1 MKSIRRGI
9 ALLLAAVLIIPN
21 MPAFAEEPVPIID
34 FSTLETQQEEAPGSD
49 NADEKL
55 PTEETA
61 ADSSGAE
68 QTSTE
73 AAPTE
78 SGPAESSASNEPIPT
93 ESASSE
99 VSSNEAASNEATS
112 SEVSPSETT
121 TTEVSS
127 SEGTTTEVSSSEVSS
142 SEAASTEASSSEPSS
157 SESASTEVSSTEA
170 SSTETSTEMGSTE
183 AVTETELTTETETDS
198 TELTTETVVSTET
211 EIETEEEKTLLA
223 TELEEVFFNT
233 GNKVMRVSNEPLK
246 GDIELSWDEFRFDE
260 NGAFTIHIPEQN
272 PFFPY
277 EVQFTYNGETSS
289 KWFMTPEDCI
299 EVGGHPFYVAAE
311 FDGNV
316 VTRMNLNVAGT
327 KVVVYPKA
335 KEFTD
340 DATSSSQVYSLL
352 PLEERT
358 LNDVDLSAF
367 TPAELTM
374 VHVEDIFK
382 GKETLKSTD
391 KIVWAYG
398 EDGDRYEVS
407 LASDTLDLS
416 CATCSGSGSVPW
428 QMIVKNDDQLDT
440 SNIRYV
446 GRVKVTSSDKWLDAT
461 VYTQNDKGQRKNIAK
476 NAIEYDDWSKTYR
489 RLKITASVADMGSEM
504 QAYISLKVNPET
516 FAQTNYAKMKVFE
529 GNFRTVEETEV
540 AFDITDK
547 ILNANMAQM
556 DAGYIVPVEDDQEH
570 WVTLVTYNASG
581 NATGCLPFNIQLKMG
596 DRYIYNS
603 LYQGTGKERPNVLR
617 WNEGYSFLIENL
629 TWNMPIKKQYA
640 LNGKYYLVLK
650 YEKDG
655 KESNK
660 DITAVYIGK
669 FNSIAE
675 AKSANAQEVKDFLF
689 NSDPDTGGYEAD
701 YSDGITFSI
710 FIGEDGSED
719 QEKRIWTFKTF
730 ESVETTE
737 EPSLSDET
745 LVRFIGISGLRQEDI
760 YSVYNQEDSYGDYNY
775 LTMVVGPDVDL
786 TNLAPTF
793 DEERL
798 QRYKIKLYT
807 DKGLEVSGVSTHD
820 FSKGPVH
827 YTASSES
834 KERQRNYWLQ
844 IVKATEGAGTLY
856 VNSLADPESKTK
868 IEDGVV
874 YTKREA
880 LIDSYHGDIHDILLI
895 NMGTS
900 ALKELSA
907 ELSSSTLEMDE
918 YWTLKGKFE
927 LSGFTTTQKTEDRE
941 HGELPN
947 MAKIRLRKKAGVSE
961 NENVSGTLR
970 IKSGSQTLMEF
981 ELTGTMSD
989 PRIITTDIPK
999 AVKYVPYG
1007 FMIQNNN
1014 KYSWNQVTY
1023 TISDGK
1029 LPDGVVVKPNG
1040 EIYGVPKEAGSFK
1053 FEVTMR
1059 NSNNGRPSKKTLTLE
1074 VLENTDKNVNA
1085 ATDIGYTVLQR
1096 IPNISRNNKK
1106 DRLFVSE
1113 GVFTEFVD
1121 VYLDGNKL
1129 TKGVD
1134 YDAESGSTRITIKA
1148 ETLDQDLGKGTH
1160 TLGVEFRVDGDENKE
1175 LKRAA
1180 QNFKIKSGSDKDDQ
1194 KENNNQDNNEGGS
1207 GEGEK
1212 HHDNTSSSTSS
1223 APAPIPVTNVVQPDA
1238 NTVIPNTDAANT
1250 IVNPTENSEVIS
1262 YTIEPGDTLWK
1273 IAAKFYGDG
1282 NYWQK
1287 IYEDNADTISN
1298 PDRIFAGQ
1306 VIRIY
1311 PLQDALNA
1319 AFTNPTAG
1327 NPAQLP
1333 QTNNATADSTG
1344 MNTYVVQPGDNLW
1357 KIARKL
1363 YGRGWRW
1370 RIIYEANADTLP
1382 DPGQLHVGQVLVIP
1396 N

>member
-73 AAPTE
+73 AAPTA

-398 EDGDRYEVS
+398 EDGDRYEVNS
-407 LASDTLDLS
+407 ASDTLDLS
-416 CATCSGSGSVPW
+416 CATYWSDSVPW
-428 QMIVKNDDQLDT
+428 QMIIKNDDQLDT
-440 SNIRYV
+440 RNIRYV
-446 GRVKVTSSDKWLDAT
+446 GRIKVTNSSKWLDAT
-461 VYTQNDKGQRKNIAK
+461 VYTQNTQGQRKNIGI
-476 NAIEYDDWSKTYR
+476 NNINYYDGSKTNRHLY
-489 RLKITASVADMGSEM
+489 ITASVADMGSEA

-529 GNFRTVEETEV
+529 GNFRTVEDAKT
-540 AFDITDK
+540 AFDITDQ
-547 ILNANMAQM
+547 ILSANMSQM
-556 DAGYIVPVEDDQEH
+556 DAGYIVPVDDQEH
-570 WVTLVTYNASG
+570 WVTMVTYDSSG
-581 NATGCLPFNIQLKMG
+581 NATGCLPFYLNLEKG
-596 DRYIYNS
+596 DQYISTYG
-603 LYQGTGKERPNVLR
+603 LFQGTETERSNILKSCGSSYN
-617 WNEGYSFLIENL
+617 NEVNLGIE
-629 TWNMPIKKQYA
+629 KKYA
-640 LNGKYYLVLK
+640 LNGKYYLMLS
-650 YEKDG
+650 YQRDN

-660 DITAVYIGK
+660 DITAAYIGEY
-669 FNSIAE
+669 NSIAE
-675 AKSANAQEVKDFLF
+675 AKAASAQEVKTSLF
-689 NSDPDTGGYEAD
+689 NNDFNTGGYEAD
-701 YSDGITFSI
+701 YSQGVTFSI
-710 FIGEDGSED
+710 FIGEDTSEN
-719 QEKRIWTFKTF
+719 QVKYIRTYKTF
-730 ESVETTE
+730 EYIETPVEPE

-745 LVRFIGISGLRQEDI
+745 LVWFEGITGIED
-760 YSVYNQEDSYGDYNY
+760 VYCVKNMEDSYGDFNY
-775 LTMVVGPDVDL
+775 LTMIVGPDVDL
-786 TNLAPTF
+786 TNLAPEYGVR
-793 DEERL
+793 EES
-798 QRYKIKLYT
+798 IKLYT
-807 DKGLEVSGVSTHD
+807 KGSNSPEVSGVNTHD
-820 FSKGPVH
+820 FSKGPVQ
-827 YTASSES
+827 YTAASES
-834 KERQRNYWLQ
+834 GKFQRNYWLQ
-844 IVKATEGAGTLY
+844 IVKATQGAGTLY

-868 IEDGVV
+868 TEDGVV
-874 YTKREA
+874 YSKREL
-880 LIDSYHGDIHDILLI
+880 LIDSYHGNIHDIVLI

-918 YWTLKGKFE
+918 YWTLKGEFE
-927 LSGFTTTQKTEDRE
+927 LSGFTTTKKDDVNHS

-947 MAKIRLRKKAGVSE
+947 MAKIRLRKKDGVSE
-961 NENVSGTLR
+961 DEKISGTLT
-970 IKSGSQTLMEF
+970 IKSGTQTLMVLD
-981 ELTGTMSD
+981 LTGTMGN
-989 PRIITTDIPK
+989 PRIITTDIPQ

-1007 FMIQNNN
+1007 AMIQNNN
-1014 KYSWNQVTY
+1014 KYSWNHVTY
-1023 TISDGK
+1023 KITDGK
-1029 LPDGVVVKPNG
+1029 LPDGMIVKPNG
-1040 EIYGVPKEAGSFK
+1040 EVYGVPKESGIFS
-1053 FEVTMR
+1053 FEVTMK
-1059 NSNNGRPSKKTLTLE
+1059 NSNKFNNSKKTFTLE

-1085 ATDIGYTVLQR
+1085 ATDKGYKVLQR

-1148 ETLDQDLGKGTH
+1148 ETLDEDLGKGTH

-1180 QNFKIKSGSDKDDQ
+1180 QNFKVKSGKTKDDQ
-1194 KENNNQDNNEGGS
+1194 KEDKKQDDNEGS
-1207 GEGEK
+1207 GDNGEK
-1212 HHDNTSSSTSS
+1212 HHDSFSSSTPTT
-1223 APAPIPVTNVVQPDA
+1223 PAPIPVTNVVQPDA

>member
-1 MKSIRRGI
+1 MKSIKRGI
-9 ALLLAAVLIIPN
+9 AMLLAAVLIIPN

-34 FSTLETQQEEAPGSD
+34 FSTLETQQEETPGSD
-49 NADEKL
+49 NASEKQ
-55 PTEETA
+55 PSEETA

-73 AAPTE
+73 AVPAE
-78 SGPAESSASNEPIPT
+78 SVPAESSASTEPIPT

-99 VSSNEAASNEATS
+99 ASSSEAASN
-112 SEVSPSETT
+112 
-121 TTEVSS
+121 
-127 SEGTTTEVSSSEVSS
+127 EVSS
-142 SEAASTEASSSEPSS
+142 SEASSTESSSVENSTETASTENTSSEAASSEP
-157 SESASTEVSSTEA
+157 ASTEVSSTESA
-170 SSTETSTEMGSTE
+170 STEVSTEIASTETTTETE
-183 AVTETELTTETETDS
+183 QITETETDLTELTTETA
-198 TELTTETVVSTET
+198 VSTET

-223 TELEEVFFNT
+223 SELEEVFFNT

-311 FDGNV
+311 FDGSV

-398 EDGDRYEVS
+398 EDGDRYEVNS
-407 LASDTLDLS
+407 ASETLDLS
-416 CATCSGSGSVPW
+416 CATCSGNESVPW
-428 QMIVKNDDQLDT
+428 QMIIKNDDQLDIR
-440 SNIRYV
+440 NIRYV
-446 GRVKVTSSDKWLDAT
+446 GRIKVTNSSKWLDAT
-461 VYTQNDKGQRKNIAK
+461 VYTQNTQGQRKNIGK
-476 NAIEYDDWSKTYR
+476 NKIEYEDWGKASR
-489 RLKITASVADMGSEM
+489 FLKITASVADMGSEM

-516 FAQTNYAKMKVFE
+516 FTKTNYAKMKVFE
-529 GNFRTVEETEV
+529 GNFRTVEDAEA
-540 AFDITDK
+540 AFDITDQV
-547 ILNANMAQM
+547 LNVNMSQM
-556 DAGYIVPVEDDQEH
+556 DAGYIVPVDEQEH
-570 WVTLVTYNASG
+570 WVTMVTYDSSG
-581 NATGCLPFNIQLKMG
+581 SATGCLPFYLKLEKG
-596 DRYIYNS
+596 DQYIS
-603 LYQGTGKERPNVLR
+603 WGLYQGTGTDRSYILKSYGLSN
-617 WNEGYSFLIENL
+617 NEINLGIE
-629 TWNMPIKKQYA
+629 KKYA
-640 LNGKYYLVLK
+640 LNGKYYLILTYK
-650 YEKDG
+650 RDG

-660 DITAVYIGK
+660 DVTAAYIGEY
-669 FNSIAE
+669 NSIAE
-675 AKSANAQEVKDFLF
+675 AKAASAQEVKASLF
-689 NSDPDTGGYEAD
+689 NNDFDTGGYEAD
-701 YSDGITFSI
+701 YSQGVTFTI
-710 FIGEDGSED
+710 FIGEDASEN
-719 QEKRIWTFKTF
+719 QEKYIHTYRTF
-730 ESVETTE
+730 EYVEVPV
-737 EPSLSDET
+737 EPKEPDLSDATSVWFE
-745 LVRFIGISGLRQEDI
+745 GITGIED
-760 YSVYNQEDSYGDYNY
+760 VYFVKNKEDSYGDFNY
-775 LTMVVGPDVDL
+775 LTMIVGPDVDL
-786 TNLAPTF
+786 TNLAPIYGVR
-793 DEERL
+793 EES
-798 QRYKIKLYT
+798 IKLYT
-807 DKGLEVSGVSTHD
+807 KGSNSPEVSGVSTHD
-820 FSKGPVH
+820 FSKGPVQ
-827 YTASSES
+827 YTAASES
-834 KERQRNYWLQ
+834 GKFQRNYWLQ
-844 IVKATEGAGTLY
+844 IVKATQSAGTLY

-868 IEDGVV
+868 TEDGVV
-874 YTKREA
+874 YSKREL
-880 LIDSYHGDIHDILLI
+880 LIDSYHGNIHDIVLI

-927 LSGFTTTQKTEDRE
+927 LSGFTTTKRAEDRE
-941 HGELPN
+941 HGELSN
-947 MAKIRLRKKAGVSE
+947 MAKIRLRKKDGVSE
-961 NENVSGTLR
+961 DEKISGTLT
-970 IKSGSQTLMEF
+970 IKSGTQTLMVLD
-981 ELTGTMSD
+981 LTGTMGN
-989 PRIITTDIPK
+989 PRIITSDIPQ

-1007 FMIQNNN
+1007 AMIQNNN
-1014 KYSWNQVTY
+1014 KYSWNHVTY
-1023 TISDGK
+1023 KITGGK
-1029 LPDGVVVKPNG
+1029 LPDGMEVKPNG
-1040 EIYGVPKEAGSFK
+1040 EVYGVPKEAGTFS
-1053 FEVTMR
+1053 FEVTMT
-1059 NSNNGRPSKKTLTLE
+1059 NSHRDFGESKKTFTLE

-1085 ATDIGYTVLQR
+1085 ATDVGYTVLQR

-1180 QNFKIKSGSDKDDQ
+1180 QNFKVKSGNANEDQ
-1194 KENNNQDNNEGGS
+1194 KEDNNQDNNEGSS
-1207 GEGEK
+1207 GDGEK
-1212 HHDNTSSSTSS
+1212 HRDSSSNSTSPS
-1223 APAPIPVTNVVQPDA
+1223 PAPVPVTNVVQPDA
-1238 NTVIPNTDAANT
+1238 NTVIPNTDAANA
-1250 IVNPTENSEVIS
+1250 IVNPTENAEVIS
-1262 YTIEPGDTLWK
+1262 YTIEPGDTLWS
-1273 IAAKFYGDG
+1273 IAVKFYGNG
-1282 NYWQK
+1282 NYWRK

-1306 VIRIY
+1306 AILIY
-1311 PLQDALNA
+1311 PLQDALSAPLTNPNA
-1319 AFTNPTAG
+1319 ANT
-1327 NPAQLP
+1327 AQLP
-1333 QTNNATADSTG
+1333 QADNAAADSAD

-1357 KIARKL
+1357 KIARKR

-1370 RIIYEANADTLP
+1370 RTIYEANTDTLP

>member
-9 ALLLAAVLIIPN
+9 AMLLAAVLIIPN

-34 FSTLETQQEEAPGSD
+34 FSTLETQQEEVPGSD
-49 NADEKL
+49 NASEKQ
-55 PTEETA
+55 PSEETA

-68 QTSTE
+68 QTSTD

-78 SGPAESSASNEPIPT
+78 SVPAESSTSTEPIPT

-99 VSSNEAASNEATS
+99 ASSSEAASN
-112 SEVSPSETT
+112 
-121 TTEVSS
+121 
-127 SEGTTTEVSSSEVSS
+127 EVSS
-142 SEAASTEASSSEPSS
+142 SEASSTESSSIENSTETASTENTSSEAASSEP
-157 SESASTEVSSTEA
+157 ASTEVSSTESA
-170 SSTETSTEMGSTE
+170 STEASTEIASTETT
-183 AVTETELTTETETDS
+183 TETEQITETETDL

-223 TELEEVFFNT
+223 SELEEVFFNT
-233 GNKVMRVSNEPLK
+233 GNKVMRVSNELLK
-246 GDIELSWDEFRFDE
+246 GNIELSWDEFRFDE

-352 PLEERT
+352 PLEEKS
-358 LNDVDLSAF
+358 LVVDLSDR

-374 VHVEDIFK
+374 VRMEDVFK
-382 GKETLKSTD
+382 GNDALKSTD
-391 KIVWAYG
+391 KVMWVYGKDSDDYIVSSS
-398 EDGDRYEVS
+398 GDR
-407 LASDTLDLS
+407 LDLS
-416 CATCSGSGSVPW
+416 YHTYSSYYYDEREHYTEW
-428 QMIVKNDDQLDT
+428 QMIAGNDDQLDIG
-440 SNIRYV
+440 NIRYLV
-446 GRVKVTSSDKWLDAT
+446 DVKVTQSNEWLAAAAY
-461 VYTQNDKGQRKNIAK
+461 VQNAQGQRKNVGI
-476 NAIEYDDWSKTYR
+476 NSINYDDSSKTNR
-489 RLKITASVADMGSEM
+489 RLNITASVADMGSEM

-529 GNFRTVEETEV
+529 GNFRTVEDAEA
-540 AFDITDK
+540 AFDITDQ
-547 ILNANMAQM
+547 ILN
-556 DAGYIVPVEDDQEH
+556 AGYIVPVDDQEH
-570 WVTLVTYNASG
+570 WVTMITYDFSG
-581 NATGCLPFNIQLKMG
+581 SATGCLPFKLNLYKGNIRIKGTLWQ
-596 DRYIYNS
+596 RTESYQES
-603 LYQGTGKERPNVLR
+603 LDYA
-617 WNEGYSFLIENL
+617 YSGVEVESNL
-629 TWNMPIKKQYA
+629 ELYLQKKYA
-640 LNGKYYLVLK
+640 LNGKYFLILTYNR
-650 YEKDG
+650 DD

-660 DITAVYIGK
+660 DVTAAYIGK
-669 FNSIAE
+669 YESITE
-675 AKSANAQEVKDFLF
+675 AKEANAPEVTTSLF
-689 NSDPDTGGYEAD
+689 NSDSDTGGYEAD
-701 YSDGITFSI
+701 YSQGVTFTI
-710 FIGEDGSED
+710 FVGEDGSEN
-719 QEKRIWTFKTF
+719 QEKYIRTFKT
-730 ESVETTE
+730 VEYIETPE
-737 EPSLSDET
+737 KPSEPSLSSST
-745 LVRFIGISGLRQEDI
+745 LVTFKGIKGVAEED
-760 YSVYNQEDSYGDYNY
+760 VYCVQNEEDSYGDFNY
-775 LTMVVGPDVDL
+775 LTMVVGPNVDL
-786 TNLAPTF
+786 TNLAPEFKTA
-793 DEERL
+793 EEG
-798 QRYKIKLYT
+798 IKLYT
-807 DKGLEVSGVSTHD
+807 DKGLEDPGVSTHD

-844 IVKATEGAGTLY
+844 IVKATQGAGTLY
-856 VNSLADPESKTK
+856 INSLADPESKTK
-868 IEDGVV
+868 TEDGVV
-874 YTKREA
+874 YSKREL
-880 LIDSYHGDIHDILLI
+880 LIDSYHGNIHDIVLI

-927 LSGFTTTQKTEDRE
+927 LSGFTTTKRAEDRE
-941 HGELPN
+941 HGELSN
-947 MAKIRLRKKAGVSE
+947 MAKIRLRKKDGVSE
-961 NENVSGTLR
+961 DEKISGTLT
-970 IKSGSQTLMEF
+970 IKSGTQTLMVLD
-981 ELTGTMSD
+981 LTGTMGN
-989 PRIITTDIPK
+989 PRIITSDIPQ

-1007 FMIQNNN
+1007 AMIQNNN
-1014 KYSWNQVTY
+1014 KYSWNHVTY
-1023 TISDGK
+1023 KITGGK
-1029 LPDGVVVKPNG
+1029 LPDGMEVKPNG
-1040 EIYGVPKEAGSFK
+1040 EVYGVPKEAGTFS
-1053 FEVTMR
+1053 FEVTMT
-1059 NSNNGRPSKKTLTLE
+1059 NSHRDFGESKKTFTLE

-1085 ATDIGYTVLQR
+1085 ATDVGYTVLQR

-1180 QNFKIKSGSDKDDQ
+1180 QNFKVKSGNANEDQ
-1194 KENNNQDNNEGGS
+1194 KEDNNQDNNEGSS
-1207 GEGEK
+1207 GDGEK
-1212 HHDNTSSSTSS
+1212 HRDSSSNSTSPS
-1223 APAPIPVTNVVQPDA
+1223 PAPVPVTNVVQPDA
-1238 NTVIPNTDAANT
+1238 NTVIPNTDAANA
-1250 IVNPTENSEVIS
+1250 IVNPTENAEVIS
-1262 YTIEPGDTLWK
+1262 YTIEPGDTLWS
-1273 IAAKFYGDG
+1273 IAVKFYGNG
-1282 NYWQK
+1282 NYWRK

-1306 VIRIY
+1306 AILIY
-1311 PLQDALNA
+1311 PLQDTLSAPLTNPNA
-1319 AFTNPTAG
+1319 ANT
-1327 NPAQLP
+1327 AQLP
-1333 QTNNATADSTG
+1333 QADNTAADSTDI
-1344 MNTYVVQPGDNLW
+1344 NSYVVQPGDNLW

-1370 RIIYEANADTLP
+1370 RTIYEANTDTLP
-1382 DPGQLHVGQVLVIP
+1382 DPGQLHVGQVLIIP